1 MAKTTATV
9 TVGADTSPFERKM
22 RTLGKGLTGGITAGV
37 SGIGNAA
44 MSTLGTG
51 LGIGLGFLGINS
63 LPAIFDKLRAVSPQ
77 LSSAFTQLKVSV
89 SDALIPAA
97 NKLAEVLND
106 NMPAIE
112 SGLSM
117 FGEMLADAI
126 QFWTEDAFKPEIW
139 KDIGEAI
146 ADSVRDVL
154 IGDGSSQTAGLLN
167 LPASG
172 IEAEARRQEDAIDA
186 WLIRANPF
194 NQMLMGNFL
203 WNREVIPERA
213 SSL

>member
-9 TVGADTSPFERKM
+9 TVGADTKPFARAM
-22 RTLGKGLTGGITAGV
+22 RTLGQGITGGITVGV
-37 SGIGNAA
+37 GRMGDAA

-51 LGIGLGFLGINS
+51 LGIGLGFLGLNS
-63 LPAIFDKLRAVSPQ
+63 LSAVFGKLLAVSPQ
-77 LSSAFTQLKVSV
+77 LSGAFTQLKVAV

-97 NKLAEVLND
+97 TKLAELLTD
-106 NMPAIE
+106 NLPVIE
-112 SGLSM
+112 SGLNS
-117 FGEMLADAI
+117 FGNMLADAI

-146 ADSVRDVL
+146 AEAVRDAVT
-154 IGDGSSQTAGLLN
+154 GNAANQTAGVLN

-172 IEAEARRQEDAIDA
+172 VEAEARRSDPIDA
-186 WLIRANPF
+186 WIIRANPF

-203 WNREVIPERA
+203 LNREVVPERA